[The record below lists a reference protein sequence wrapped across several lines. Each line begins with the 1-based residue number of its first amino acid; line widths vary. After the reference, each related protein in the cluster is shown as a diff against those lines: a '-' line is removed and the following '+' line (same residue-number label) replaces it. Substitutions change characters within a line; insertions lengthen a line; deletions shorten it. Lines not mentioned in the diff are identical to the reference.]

1 MSRGTQDILDRLS
14 GVEPRPRWIDRDG
27 RRTLGVIAALTV
39 IMFALAARSRD
50 TAEISAAEA
59 AVKIDDPVGD
69 PIGAIQR
76 IRIEP
81 GSAEKA
87 TSTPDDGYESIDA
100 IGPGRRS

>member
-1 MSRGTQDILDRLS
+1 MSRETQDILDRLP
-14 GVEPRPRWIDRDG
+14 GVEACPRRIDRDG

-39 IMFALAARSRD
+39 IMFALATRSRD
-50 TAEISAAEA
+50 TAEIASAEA
-59 AVKIDDPVGD
+59 AVTIGD

-87 TSTPDDGYESIDA
+87 TSAPDDGYESIDA